1 MKLSLLM
8 PVYNEENIIERTIT
22 DYVKELKMLAL
33 TIQFIVIDDG
43 STDKTPEILDRLAS
57 KFNIHVIHKKK
68 NEGQGMALRTGLIDA
83 YGDWI
88 IQADSDYQYD
98 PNDFDK
104 LIKYAYDYSAVD
116 MVIGYRKSRKASLL
130 RKLISFILRISVIL
144 MFGMN
149 FKDVNS
155 SFRLVRKK
163 VFMESLK
170 YIPFD
175 FYTFNIASAIAAK
188 KLKYNIVEVPV
199 KHIYRVEGETKLKVM
214 SKAWLTFWQL
224 FKLSA
229 NLY

>member
-1 MKLSLLM
+1 M

-22 DYVKELKMLAL
+22 DYIRELKMLAL
-33 TIQFIVIDDG
+33 TVQFIVIDDG
-43 STDKTPEILDRLAS
+43 STDKTPEILDRLTS

-68 NEGQGMALRTGLIDA
+68 NEGCGMALRTGLVDA

-116 MVIGYRKSRKASLL
+116 MVIGCRKSRKASFL
-130 RKLISFILRISVIL
+130 RKLISFMLRLLIII

-163 VFMESLK
+163 VFMESLR

-175 FYTFNIASAIAAK
+175 FYSFNVAAAIAAK
-188 KLKYNIVEVPV
+188 KLKYNIVEIPV
-199 KHIYRVEGETKLKVM
+199 KHIYRVEGESKIRVA
-214 SKAWLTFWQL
+214 SKAWLTFRQL